1 MRKKRSKNQMIPI
14 LDDRGEQKHNKEG
27 KLLFKKTKAD
37 VELKDFNDLQI
48 WIKPPGEEHKQK
60 VNVWWLIERFIKIDT
75 KEGDIIAFEL
85 NDAQIDLY
93 KELCLQK
100 RAKKRMRINI
110 LKARQLG
117 MSTFIAALYIV
128 LALLVPGQRAVV
140 VADIAENA
148 KKIFEKY
155 QFMYESLPDWIKQAI
170 PLKANNAHE
179 LVVSF
184 GVRKSSIRVVTVGDH
199 SGRGT
204 TCQYLHLS
212 EVAFWP
218 DIKSVIR
225 SLNQTV
231 STKNPFS
238 IIIYETTANGVNEY
252 KSMYDNAV
260 GGKSS
265 FKAVFY
271 PWYLDKDYRMDYW
284 GFELMEHE
292 KKLMEEL
299 HLDLHQIAWYRFK
312 LNEMEG
318 DINSLRQEYP
328 STPIEAFITTGSSL
342 FPMELVLKRKG
353 EIIDKKFPRYEFI
366 WDKKI
371 VSEQGDSI
379 NLVNPRLSPSSMGLI
394 TIFKEVERG
403 HPYIVNVDPAMG
415 GEDNF
420 VAQVFDNHT
429 CKQVAKLSINHNSN
443 YQWLGEQIYC
453 LCRYYNGAF
462 LNAECN
468 NPTGT
473 FVLEVAE
480 TCGHHFIYQDNA
492 VDTLSDHYEDRRGY
506 KTKTSNREY
515 MINLTVKAYRDDYQ
529 MISDWDTL
537 CEMENFQIVRNERTG
552 KEKAEATSGNHDDH
566 VTSLFG
572 IFLARRSMIQT
583 TLVDERVSSQPKG
596 YDELLAERREL
607 NRQRRIEESQ
617 RKERTDQW
625 I

>member
-1 MRKKRSKNQMIPI
+1 MIPV
-14 LDDRGEQKHNKEG
+14 LDERGEQVYNDTG
-27 KLLFKKTKAD
+27 QAVFKKTRAD
-37 VELKDFNDLQI
+37 IELESYNDLQI
-48 WIKPPGEEHKQK
+48 WIKPPKKEKALN

-75 KEGDIIAFEL
+75 KEGDVSAFEL
-85 NDAQIDLY
+85 NDAQIALY

-100 RAKKRMRINI
+100 RAGERMRINI

-117 MSTFIAALYIV
+117 MSTFIASLYII

-155 QFMYESLPDWIKQAI
+155 QFMYASLPEWMRQSI
-170 PLKANNAHE
+170 PLKADNAHE
-179 LVVSF
+179 LVVAY
-184 GVRKSSIRVVTVGDH
+184 GPRKSSIRVVTVGDH
-199 SGRGT
+199 AGRGT

-212 EVAFWP
+212 EVAFWKG
-218 DIKSVIR
+218 IKSVIK

-231 STKNPFS
+231 STKNPYS

-252 KSMYDNAV
+252 KAMYDNAV
-260 GGKSS
+260 GGQSS

-271 PWYLDKDYRMDYW
+271 PWYLDNDYRMEYL
-284 GFELMEHE
+284 GFELMPHE
-292 KKLMEEL
+292 KKLIDTLGLEMS
-299 HLDLHQIAWYRFK
+299 QIAWYRFK

-318 DINSLRQEYP
+318 DLNSLKQEYP
-328 STPIEAFITTGSSL
+328 STAIEAFITTGASL
-342 FPMELVLKRKG
+342 FPMEQVLKRKS
-353 EIIDKKFPRYEFI
+353 EIINTKFPTYEFV

-371 VSEQGDSI
+371 VNEQGDNI
-379 NLVNPRLSPSSMGLI
+379 NLVNIHLQKTPMGLI
-394 TIFKEVERG
+394 TIFKEVEVG

-420 VAQVFDNHT
+420 VAQVFDNST
-429 CKQVAKLSINHNSN
+429 CKQVAKLCVNHNSN

-453 LCRYYNGAF
+453 LCKYYNGAL

-515 MINLTVKAYRDDYQ
+515 MINLTVKAFRDDYQ
-529 MISDWDTL
+529 MISDWATL

-552 KEKAEATSGNHDDH
+552 SEKAMATSGNHDDH

-572 IFLARRSMIQT
+572 VFLARRSMIQT
-583 TLVDERVSSQPKG
+583 TLVDETIKNGNLS
-596 YDELLAERREL
+596 YEELLQERRNI
-607 NRQRRIEESQ
+607 NRQKRIEDE
-617 RKERTDQW
+617 RKASLNEIW
-625 I
+625 L